1 MGDFQV
7 KYIHL
12 NKWLEKIERS
22 ANVRGV
28 INWFTLATGF
38 LYGEFDDRLDLRS
51 ALQKVLKKPVP
62 KHINFWFCF
71 GGFTFLLFF
80 IHIIT
85 GILLLMYYRPTID
98 QAYDSIVHITNN
110 VPFGWLV
117 RGFHHWAANIMVIT
131 VLIHMLRIYFHGA
144 YKHPR
149 DMNWVV
155 GVCLFLL
162 VLSFGFTG
170 YLLPWNQVSFWATT
184 IGAEIPS
191 TFPLAGPYITYFLK
205 GGDSVGQLALTR
217 FFAFHVVILPWI
229 TVGLLSLHFLMVRRL
244 GISGPL

>member
-1 MGDFQV
+1 MKSDGSKD
-7 KYIHL
+7 K
-12 NKWLEKIERS
+12 KRRTWLDKIERS
-22 ANVRGV
+22 VNLRWI
-28 INWFTLATGF
+28 INWFGLATGF
-38 LYGEFDDRLDLRS
+38 LYGELDDRLDLRS
-51 ALQKVLKKPVP
+51 ALQKILKKPVP
-62 KHINFWFCF
+62 KHVNFWFCF
-71 GGFTFLLFF
+71 GGFTFLLFVTN
-80 IHIIT
+80 IIT

-98 QAYDSIVHITNN
+98 QAYDSIIHITNN

-131 VLIHMLRIYFHGA
+131 VLIHMIRIYFHGA

-149 DMNWVV
+149 DMNWVI
-155 GVCLFLL
+155 GITLLLL
-162 VLSFGFTG
+162 VMAFGFTG

-191 TFPLAGPYITYFLK
+191 TFPFLGKHFTYLLK
-205 GGDSVGQLALTR
+205 GGDVVGKLALTR

-229 TVGLLSLHFLMVRRL
+229 TVGLLAMHFLMVRRL